1 MSVEIQYLT
10 LLVKLW
16 VSLEN
21 TGSEKIQKIIQRVEL
36 HLNNNQVIN
45 KKFKKSNITK
55 KPCNV
60 LGRFL
65 VFDYAV
71 PIAILGYTW
80 VMGQGLDMS
89 GASL

>member
-1 MSVEIQYLT
+1 MEIQYLT

-21 TGSEKIQKIIQRVEL
+21 TGSEKKIQKIIQRVEF

-65 VFDYAV
+65 VFDCAV
-71 PIAILGYTW
+71 SIAVLGYTW